1 MWCHLIHSAFGTE
14 TQLEVVGLIASGGMA
29 QRRRDLTTTSFPTV
43 YNLTFSLSHF
53 CPIFLSSPG
62 WSPRQTPP
70 YRVPPAK
77 QLSTRPFILST
88 HFPRRLLSATHVC
101 FAAYSLL
108 ARDLLYVLLVLCFLW
123 RKALS
128 LVGPCIPTS
137 FPPQVYLTRVLP
149 PNIYP
154 GSDQQI
160 RNDAS
165 HCRSHSSSI
174 FAITRQ

>member
-1 MWCHLIHSAFGTE
+1 
-14 TQLEVVGLIASGGMA
+14 MA

-108 ARDLLYVLLVLCFLW
+108 ARDPLYVLLVLCFLW

-137 FPPQVYLTRVLP
+137 FPPSSVF
-149 PNIYP
+149 
-154 GSDQQI
+154 D
-160 RNDAS
+160 
-165 HCRSHSSSI
+165 SSSAPQHLSGQRPTNSKWRKPLSVSFVFHI
-174 FAITRQ
+174 CNYETVKKKVSAANDFSTCLQKETKIN